1 MTFISEPELK
11 EYYKMVSEFPLVAL
25 WDTLE
30 ELDRTRYSG
39 TYFDAEANQLETEA
53 VRQCLLPFN
62 N

>member
-1 MTFISEPELK
+1 MTPAELK
-11 EYYKMVSEFPLVAL
+11 EHYEIVSKMPLIAL

-30 ELDRTRYSG
+30 DLDRARYSG

-53 VRQCLLPFN
+53 VKQCLLPFN